1 MYPRPGLLV
10 LVLALAVT
18 ACSDPQEQGDTYE
31 AEPFSSTVILDQDAL
46 ALLRASE
53 ADGTLRFSGT
63 PAALAGL
70 AAGQVL
76 VAGRSAEAPTGLLR
90 FVGEVGQDSQGLVLR
105 TTEAPIQLAFRKLDV
120 AFSRHVGD
128 EAPPLTF
135 EHVGSKETA
144 LTETITGK
152 FWPSLDVDEYVFDGD
167 GDPSTPLDQVH
178 VSGKLSGGIDYSF
191 TLGVDWGAVEDL
203 PSAVTEC
210 AKKLFKGSFSCS
222 LLSLM
227 PEAKVGFTVAPGA
240 TAELGLEGV
249 AFLGYEREITVAK
262 AKLPEVPIGPLLF
275 FPEVQILAKIS
286 GEASSQF
293 KLSTQASVSAE
304 TSISFSSKSGGSLS
318 PPKITKSFSAP
329 AVEASLGAKASLQIG
344 PRLIVALYDV
354 AGIYASLYAVAE
366 VEADQSKT
374 PCWRLQGGV
383 DGDAGFLIKSPDL
396 PLLGS
401 VTLASFGKTFGLVKA
416 EIGSGSCKIPA
427 PAGPSPTGG
436 DPDVAAFTSPTFT
449 PWAAVYPDVV
459 DGFPYEGL
467 GAQVE
472 WSQVTPTI
480 DGRFMLSGSDARALV
495 KLDAD
500 GEVVWARRYI
510 ADVSFWKDLLVP
522 DLLPGR
528 VVNTGDGAMYV
539 VAHPYT
545 VLKVGAGGG
554 LFWARHLETT
564 YRETWLRLTDA
575 ADDGA
580 GGLYVVGT
588 YGTSYTSPLDD
599 LDGWLLRIDP
609 SGKVLWSVR
618 FGAAD
623 WAEVPRRLVR
633 LPDGVVA
640 LGQMYSDSGVR
651 WRGFAAR
658 FRDDGSLTWG
668 REIVADD
675 CGGGYEQ
682 RIYPTA
688 GLRSSDGDLIL
699 GAGVQHSGYEL
710 AVLKLKPD
718 GALSWYQTSGATDS
732 SHLGPVLT
740 DLVQLPTS
748 GYLAAGFYS
757 GPQTHEDI
765 WLASLDAVGKVQWAR
780 SYGGV
785 QNAANPLLVDDNYP
799 ALRLT
804 KDGGVIVGAYSD
816 SLVGEDST
824 WAMKV
829 AAKDGTIT
837 FNGAT
842 SAQGAPLDLQAGK
855 TCLAASAWAPATGS
869 LAAVPKALTVQVKA
883 LSLKG
888 TPIAP

>member
-1 MYPRPGLLV
+1 MSPRPVLLLV
-10 LVLALAVT
+10 LSFTIT
-18 ACSDPQEQGDTYE
+18 ACSSPPEQGDRYE
-31 AEPFSSTVILDQDAL
+31 AEPFASTVLLDQDTL
-46 ALLRASE
+46 GLLRASE

-63 PAALAGL
+63 PAALAAL

-76 VAGRSAEAPTGLLR
+76 VAGRSAKAPTGLLR
-90 FVGEVGQDSQGLVLR
+90 FVGEVAQDSQGLVLK
-105 TTEAPIQLAFRKLDV
+105 TTEAPIQLAFRKLEV

-128 EAPPLTF
+128 EARPLTF
-135 EHVGSKETA
+135 EHVGSKEMA
-144 LTETITGK
+144 LTKTISGGY
-152 FWPSLDVDEYVFDGD
+152 WPALDVDEYVFDGD

-178 VSGKLSGGIDYSF
+178 VTGKLSGGIDYSF
-191 TLGVDWGAVEDL
+191 TLGVDWGAVENL

-222 LLSLM
+222 LMSLM
-227 PEAKVGFTVAPGA
+227 PEAKVGFMVAPGA
-240 TAELGLEGV
+240 SAELGLEGV
-249 AFLGYEREITVAK
+249 AFLGYEREITVAE
-262 AKLPEVPIGPLLF
+262 AELPEVPIGPLLF
-275 FPEVQILAKIS
+275 FPKVQVLAKIS

-304 TSISFSSKSGGSLS
+304 TSISFSSKSGGSLT

-329 AVEASLGAKASLQIG
+329 AVEASLGARATLRIG
-344 PRLIVALYDV
+344 PRLIVALYDI

-366 VEADQSKT
+366 VDADQSKS
-374 PCWRLQGGV
+374 PCWSLQGGV

-401 VTLASFGKTFGLVKA
+401 VTLASFGKDFGLVKA
-416 EIGSGSCKIPA
+416 EIASGSCKIPA
-427 PAGPSPTGG
+427 PAGPGPTGG
-436 DPDVAAFTSPTFT
+436 EPDLAAFTSPTFT
-449 PWAAVYPDVV
+449 PWAAVYPDIV
-459 DGFPYEGL
+459 DGFPYEGP
-467 GAQVE
+467 GAQIE
-472 WSQVTPTI
+472 WAQVTPTI

-500 GEVVWARRYI
+500 GKVVWARRYV
-510 ADVSFWKDLLVP
+510 ADVPFWKDLLVP

-528 VVNTGDGAMYV
+528 VVSTGDGAMFV
-539 VAHPYT
+539 IAHPYT
-545 VLKVGAGGG
+545 VLKVGAAGG

-575 ADDGA
+575 AADGS

-588 YGTSYTSPLDD
+588 YGASYTSPLDD
-599 LDGWLLRIDP
+599 LDGWLLRLDP
-609 SGKVLWSVR
+609 GGKVLWSVR

-633 LPDGVVA
+633 LPDGVVVV
-640 LGQMYSDSGVR
+640 GQMYSDSGAR
-651 WRGFAAR
+651 WRGMAAR
-658 FRDDGSLTWG
+658 FRDDGSLAWG

-688 GLRSSDGDLIL
+688 ALRSSDGDLIL
-699 GAGVQHSGYEL
+699 GAGIQHSGYEL
-710 AVLKLKPD
+710 AALKLKPD
-718 GALSWYQTSGATDS
+718 GALSWYQTSGATDA

-740 DLVQLPTS
+740 DLVELPTS

-757 GPQTHEDI
+757 GQQTHEDI
-765 WLASLDAVGKVQWAR
+765 WLAGLDAVGKVQWAR
-780 SYGGV
+780 RYGGL
-785 QNAANPLLVDDNYP
+785 QNTANPLLVDDNYP
-799 ALRLT
+799 ALQLT
-804 KDGGVIVGAYSD
+804 RDGGVIVGAYSD
-816 SLVGEDST
+816 SLVGEDSM

-855 TCLAASAWAPATGS
+855 TCLAASAWTPPAAS
-869 LAAVPKALTVQVKA
+869 LSASAKSLTVQVKA
-883 LSLKG
+883 LALTG
-888 TPIAP
+888 TTLAP